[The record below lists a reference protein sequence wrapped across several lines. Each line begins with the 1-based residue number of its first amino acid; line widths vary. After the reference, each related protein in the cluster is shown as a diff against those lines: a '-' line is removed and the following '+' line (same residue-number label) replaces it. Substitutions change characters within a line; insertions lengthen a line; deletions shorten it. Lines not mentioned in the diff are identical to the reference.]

1 MTRKSVL
8 LGLAALA
15 VAAIAAGGAL
25 SATTSVTITTPKA
38 NQKVS
43 LKQNPYL
50 AVAGTANFAATTA
63 GTTRFFL
70 RRDGCGTSNDNP
82 HLSITAGTDGG
93 DGCGLI
99 FNAVAGPGGDVA
111 PQASFI
117 DFPSSDGM
125 PLAYDG
131 TQPIDG
137 QVSLTGAQV
146 GVADVDVALEAL
158 VGGNAVDIGSATGS
172 AVLDP
177 TGASTPVPFT
187 IQPNFSLDGS
197 DLQALDLRVTVHG
210 PNVYSG
216 FIALSGA
223 SWVDM
228 PSYAASVNKGVE
240 ISVDDA
246 TFSSPVPARLSGT
259 SWSVAIP
266 TPSIGKHTIYAAST
280 PGFSTSAP
288 TSVTFNVTK

>member
-1 MTRKSVL
+1 
-8 LGLAALA
+8 
-15 VAAIAAGGAL
+15 
-25 SATTSVTITTPKA
+25 
-38 NQKVS
+38 
-43 LKQNPYL
+43 
-50 AVAGTANFAATTA
+50 
-63 GTTRFFL
+63 
-70 RRDGCGTSNDNP
+70 
-82 HLSITAGTDGG
+82 
-93 DGCGLI
+93 
-99 FNAVAGPGGDVA
+99 
-111 PQASFI
+111 
-117 DFPSSDGM
+117 M

-266 TPSIGKHTIYAAST
+266 TPSIGKHTIYAEST
-280 PGFSTSAP
+280 QGFSTSAP